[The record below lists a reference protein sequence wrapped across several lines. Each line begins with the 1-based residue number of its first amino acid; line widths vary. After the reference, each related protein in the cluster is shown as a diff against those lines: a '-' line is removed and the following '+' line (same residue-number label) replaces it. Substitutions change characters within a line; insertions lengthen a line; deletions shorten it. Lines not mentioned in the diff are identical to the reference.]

1 MTTILKYA
9 KEPITWIIVVMF
21 LIITYIV
28 SMNVDEVLGHMGFDS
43 KSKLRAEV
51 ATLKQDNNLL
61 RAQLENLR
69 RQAESEFK
77 ACNSREVILIEYIDN
92 DKRIDDFIKGVIKDT
107 SNILLNPETVKLQEP
122 KEEPK
127 NTPLDDYDRILLTY
141 NTLFGGQL

>member
-141 NTLFGGQL
+141 NTLFGG